1 MLVIVYKVNNWH
13 ILKVEDFSWYYKEK
27 ILYIKLNNNWHRI
40 CNVQYFKFIIKED

>member
-13 ILKVEDFSWYYKEK
+13 ILKVEDFSWCYKEK